1 MAIQFNTTTMKR
13 LPISAVLAVFFG
25 WLLWSVSVRQ
35 AALFAVGI
43 LVFNEPFSLSL
54 VAGVALI
61 AASVVLVML
70 GKQVTEFLQRFRHA

>member
-1 MAIQFNTTTMKR
+1 MEPVT
-13 LPISAVLAVFFG
+13 AV
-25 WLLWSVSVRQ
+25 
-35 AALFAVGI
+35 AVGI

>member
-1 MAIQFNTTTMKR
+1 MEPVT
-13 LPISAVLAVFFG
+13 AV
-25 WLLWSVSVRQ
+25 
-35 AALFAVGI
+35 AVGI

-54 VAGVALI
+54 VAGVLLI